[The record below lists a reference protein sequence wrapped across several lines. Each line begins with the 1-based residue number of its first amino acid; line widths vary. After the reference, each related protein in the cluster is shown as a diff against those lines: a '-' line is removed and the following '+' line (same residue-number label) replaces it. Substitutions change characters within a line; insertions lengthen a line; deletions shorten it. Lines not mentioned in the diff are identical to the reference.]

1 MEFGMNKIITL
12 LLLLFSFTLQ
22 AQITVTHFNADWN
35 KANTVTWLG
44 KLSDCS
50 VKYIDVAKS
59 PSYQKKYKLVV
70 FPTIIIFNNG
80 EEVKRYQADLSFK
93 IGVTKNEVQEEI
105 DNLIMSD
112 F

>member
-1 MEFGMNKIITL
+1 MKKLFL
-12 LLLLFSFTLQ
+12 LLICVLFTTVSYT
-22 AQITVTHFNADWN
+22 QITVKQFNADWN

-50 VKYIDVAKS
+50 VKYIDVAKY

-70 FPTIIIFNNG
+70 FPTIIIFDHG

-93 IGVTKNEVQEEI
+93 INATRSEIQEEI

>member
-1 MEFGMNKIITL
+1 MKKLFL
-12 LLLLFSFTLQ
+12 LLICVLFTAVSYT
-22 AQITVTHFNADWN
+22 QITVKQFNADWN

-50 VKYIDVAKS
+50 VKYIDVAKY

-93 IGVTKNEVQEEI
+93 IGATKSEVQEEI

>member
-1 MEFGMNKIITL
+1 MANCY
-12 LLLLFSFTLQ
+12 SQ
-22 AQITVTHFNADWN
+22 VTIKHFNASWN
-35 KANTVTWLG
+35 ADNKVTWLG

-50 VKYIDVAKS
+50 VKYIDVAKN

-93 IGVTKNEVQEEI
+93 IGATKNEIQEIIDEI
-105 DNLIMSD
+105 VMDQ

>member
-1 MEFGMNKIITL
+1 MKKLFL
-12 LLLLFSFTLQ
+12 LLICVLFTTVSYT
-22 AQITVTHFNADWN
+22 QITVKQFNADWN

-50 VKYIDVAKS
+50 VKYVDVAKY

-70 FPTIIIFNNG
+70 FPTIIIFDHG

-93 IGVTKNEVQEEI
+93 ITATRSEIQEEI

>member
-1 MEFGMNKIITL
+1 MKKLFL
-12 LLLLFSFTLQ
+12 LLICVLFTTVSYT
-22 AQITVTHFNADWN
+22 QITVKQFNADWN

-50 VKYIDVAKS
+50 VKYIDVAKY

-70 FPTIIIFNNG
+70 FPTIIIFDHG

-93 IGVTKNEVQEEI
+93 ISATRSEIQEEI

>member
-1 MEFGMNKIITL
+1 MKKLFL
-12 LLLLFSFTLQ
+12 LLICVLFTVVSYT
-22 AQITVTHFNADWN
+22 QITVKQFNADWN

-44 KLSDCS
+44 KLTDCS
-50 VKYIDVAKS
+50 VKYIDVAKN

-70 FPTIIIFNNG
+70 FPTIIIFDHG

-93 IGVTKNEVQEEI
+93 ITATRSEIQEEI
-105 DNLIMSD
+105 DNLMMSD

>member
-1 MEFGMNKIITL
+1 MKK
-12 LLLLFSFTLQ
+12 LFLFLISIFFTLNCFSQ
-22 AQITVTHFNADWN
+22 VKVIHFNATWN
-35 KANTVTWLG
+35 NANKVTWVG

-50 VKYIDVAKS
+50 VKYIDVAKN

-93 IGVTKNEVQEEI
+93 IGATKSEIQEEI

>member
-1 MEFGMNKIITL
+1 MKT
-12 LLLLFSFTLQ
+12 LFSLLVCVWCVTTSYTQ
-22 AQITVTHFNADWN
+22 VTVKQFNADWN

-50 VKYIDVAKS
+50 VKYIDVAKN
-59 PSYQKKYKLVV
+59 PAYQKKYKLVV
-70 FPTIIIFNNG
+70 FPTIIIFDGG

-93 IGVTKNEVQEEI
+93 ITATRSEIQEEI

>member
-1 MEFGMNKIITL
+1 MKKLFL
-12 LLLLFSFTLQ
+12 LLICVLFTTVSYT
-22 AQITVTHFNADWN
+22 QITVKQFNADWN

-50 VKYIDVAKS
+50 VKYIDVAKY

-70 FPTIIIFNNG
+70 FPTIIIFDHG

-93 IGVTKNEVQEEI
+93 ITATRSEIQEEI
-105 DNLIMSD
+105 DNLMMSD

>member
-1 MEFGMNKIITL
+1 MKKLFL
-12 LLLLFSFTLQ
+12 LLIGIFFALNCYSQ
-22 AQITVTHFNADWN
+22 VKVIHFNATWN
-35 KANTVTWLG
+35 STNRVTWVKNLN
-44 KLSDCS
+44 DCS
-50 VKYIDVAKS
+50 VKYIDVAKN
-59 PSYQKKYKLVV
+59 PTYQKKYSLVV

-93 IGVTKNEVQEEI
+93 VGATKSEVQEEI

>member
-1 MEFGMNKIITL
+1 MKKLFL
-12 LLLLFSFTLQ
+12 LLICVLFTAVSYT
-22 AQITVTHFNADWN
+22 QITVKQFNADWN

-50 VKYIDVAKS
+50 VKYIDVAKY

-70 FPTIIIFNNG
+70 FPTIIIFDHG

-93 IGVTKNEVQEEI
+93 ISVTRSEIQEEI